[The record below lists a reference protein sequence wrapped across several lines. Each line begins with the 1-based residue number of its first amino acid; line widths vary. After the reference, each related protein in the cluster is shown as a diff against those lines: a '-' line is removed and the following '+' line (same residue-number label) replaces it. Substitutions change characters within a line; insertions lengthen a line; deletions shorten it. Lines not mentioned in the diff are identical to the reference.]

1 MRYKFSPQCVCQYL
15 DVSLVRDVLQDDG
28 LHGEDVG
35 KLHLR
40 DVERAHDVGPA

>member
-1 MRYKFSPQCVCQYL
+1 MYDFACVCVCVYL
-15 DVSLVRDVLQDDG
+15 DVSLMWDILQDDG

-40 DVERAHDVGPA
+40 DVERAHDMGPA